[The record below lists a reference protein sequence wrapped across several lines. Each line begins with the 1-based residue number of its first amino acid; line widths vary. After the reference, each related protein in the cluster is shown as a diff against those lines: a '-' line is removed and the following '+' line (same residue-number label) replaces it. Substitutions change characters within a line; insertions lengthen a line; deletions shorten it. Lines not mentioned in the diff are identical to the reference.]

1 IGRRPM
7 WACTWRRRS
16 VIIFCADLE
25 SSCVRLK
32 EVRPCTTVAPR
43 TARTI
48 GVNSCIC
55 LCSTTLSTKYFMEPG
70 STNPATRLMAIST
83 KPSASSPRLGFINA
97 QTSGR
102 FFHAFLRFLLVPG
115 DLGAVSLAMIG
126 GKKYSPAIRCRGCSH
141 VYIAK
146 TNRKEQRS
154 SIARCARPR
163 HAGPGGPIETQNAGD
178 EFADGDSEV
187 PPESPLQAGVI
198 LRAAEEI
205 AHQLTKH
212 RAAPH
217 ELHHARGHRAPQ
229 KRSSIETPHDACR
242 ELQLRAE
249 SSLHPGRVLLRTAFG
264 KRPPQHFAET
274 NGLQTPST
282 RQ

>member
-1 IGRRPM
+1 MGSRPIC
-7 WACTWRRRS
+7 ACTWRRRS

-25 SSCVRLK
+25 SSCVRLN
-32 EVRPCTTVAPR
+32 EVRPCTIVAPR

-70 STNPATRLMAIST
+70 NTNPETRLMAIST

-102 FFHAFLRFLLVPG
+102 FFHAFLRFSLLPV
-115 DLGAVSLAMIG
+115 DLGAVSLAMVG
-126 GKKYSPAIRCRGCSH
+126 RKKYTSAIRCRGCSH

-163 HAGPGGPIETQNAGD
+163 HAGPGGPIKAQDAGG
-178 EFADGDSEV
+178 EFANRNPQM
-187 PPESPLQAGVI
+187 PPQPPLQAGVI
-198 LRAAEEI
+198 LCSAEEI
-205 AHQLTKH
+205 AHQLPEY

-217 ELHHARGHRAPQ
+217 E
-229 KRSSIETPHDACR
+229 
-242 ELQLRAE
+242 
-249 SSLHPGRVLLRTAFG
+249 
-264 KRPPQHFAET
+264 
-274 NGLQTPST
+274 
-282 RQ
+282 